1 MRSDLGCMEAR
12 VFFLILMLEVYI
24 MKFLTKHSKFFL
36 FIGLMVV
43 SLFCKVAFA
52 ADDNTIGDVADT
64 VTGSFKQIGALM
76 IAASYIAGFGL
87 VCASMF
93 KFKAH
98 KDNPTQ
104 VPLSTA
110 VALFG
115 IGALLAFLPAIL
127 RPAGVTVFGAD
138 VQSGGFQGQGVDVID
153 EYGEPT
159 E

>member
-1 MRSDLGCMEAR
+1 LQGGKGI
-12 VFFLILMLEVYI
+12 FLIFDVRGIY
-24 MKFLTKHSKFFL
+24 MKFLIKHGKFFL
-36 FIGLMVV
+36 FIGLMMLTV
-43 SLFCKVAFA
+43 FARAAFA
-52 ADDNTIGDVADT
+52 LGDDATVGDVADQVST
-64 VTGSFKQIGALM
+64 SFKQIGALM

-110 VALFG
+110 VALFA

-127 RPAGVTVFGAD
+127 KPAGTTVFGDKATT
-138 VQSGGFQGQGVDVID
+138 GGFQGGGVDVID
-153 EYGEPT
+153 DYSEE
-159 E
+159 